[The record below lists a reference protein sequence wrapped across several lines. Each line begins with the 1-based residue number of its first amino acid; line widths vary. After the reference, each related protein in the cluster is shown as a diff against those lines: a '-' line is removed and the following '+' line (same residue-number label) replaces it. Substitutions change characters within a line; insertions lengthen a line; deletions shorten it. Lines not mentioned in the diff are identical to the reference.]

1 MKLTVIGSGN
11 MGGAI
16 VRSLASGTM
25 FEASDITCTAKSAGT
40 LEAMKRH
47 CPGIN
52 VTNDNAAAVSDAD
65 VVIFAV
71 KPWLMEE
78 VMRETAPVLRRS
90 PRIIASVAAGV
101 PFSRMQEW
109 LGSLESA
116 LFRIIPNTAIELG
129 SGVTF
134 ISSSNASL
142 QQRKLMS
149 DVFGQMG
156 RVYEVEEERME
167 AATALSSCGIAFA
180 MQYIQAAAQQ
190 GGKMGFSFAR
200 ACEVVAETVRGAA
213 ELVLTGESG
222 VQKEID
228 KVTTP
233 GGITQ
238 RGLEAMREAGFADAV
253 AAGLKACI
261 NK

>member
-16 VRSLASGTM
+16 VRSLASGSM
-25 FEASDITCTAKSAGT
+25 FEAADITCTAKSAGT
-40 LEAMKRH
+40 LEAMQRR

-65 VVIFAV
+65 IVIFAV

-78 VMRETAPVLRRS
+78 VIRDIAPVLCRR
-90 PRIIASVAAGV
+90 PRIVASVAAGV
-101 PFSRMQEW
+101 AFSRMQEW
-109 LGSLESA
+109 LGSVETA

-129 SGVTF
+129 YGITF
-134 ISSSNASL
+134 MSSSNASS

-149 DVFGQMG
+149 DMFGQMG

-180 MQYIQAAAQQ
+180 MRYIQAAAQH
-190 GGKMGFSFAR
+190 GAEMGFTFAQ

-213 ELVLTGESG
+213 ELVLAGESE

-238 RGLEAMREAGFADAV
+238 RGLEAMSDAGFADAV